1 MSTAP
6 HPHPG
11 ALAGIRVIDL
21 TRVLGGPYCTQI
33 LGDHGAEVIKIEPP
47 TGDETRGWGPPFRD
61 GDASY
66 FIGVNRNK
74 QAMALDF
81 TKPKARELLFR
92 LLEDADVLVENF
104 KAGTLERWGIGYEQ
118 TLRERFPKLIHARV
132 SGFGS
137 DGPLGGRVGYDA
149 VIQGMAGLMSVNGE
163 RGGAPLR
170 LGIPIVDLATGLNTA
185 LGILMALIERGKSG
199 LGQFVEASLFDSG
212 VALLH
217 PHLANYLL
225 NHKTPGRTGSAH
237 PNISPYDC
245 YPTKT
250 VPIFL
255 AVGNDRQYAL
265 FCKRLGLEALIADP
279 RFATNSDRVTNR
291 DALTAL
297 LQPVLDELDGHA
309 IAERLLAEGVPCG
322 PVLDL
327 PDVIAHPQTIHREMV
342 VHDGEYSGFGTPI
355 KLSRTP
361 GGVRSVP
368 QKFGEATRA
377 VLAKA
382 GYSDAEIDQLVADGV
397 AFTTRDAAP

>member
-1 MSTAP
+1 MSSPAS
-6 HPHPG
+6 HPG

-33 LGDHGAEVIKIEPP
+33 LGDHGADVIKIEPP
-47 TGDETRGWGPPFRD
+47 TGDETRTWGPPFRD
-61 GDASY
+61 GTASY

-74 QAMALDF
+74 QAISLDF
-81 TKPKARELLFR
+81 TKPEARELLFR

-104 KAGTLERWGIGYEQ
+104 KAGTLERWGLGYEQ
-118 TLRERFPKLIHARV
+118 TLRARFPKLIHARV

-163 RGGAPLR
+163 RGGPPLR
-170 LGIPIVDLATGLNTA
+170 LGIPIIDLATGLNTA
-185 LGILMALIERGKSG
+185 LGIMMALVERGRSG
-199 LGQFVEASLFDSG
+199 LGQFVETSLFDSG

-225 NHKTPGRTGSAH
+225 NGKVPGRTGSAH
-237 PNISPYDC
+237 PNISPYDSF
-245 YPTKT
+245 PTRT

-255 AVGNDRQYAL
+255 AVGNDRQYAT
-265 FCKRLGLEALIADP
+265 FCKRLGIEPLIDDP
-279 RFATNSDRVTNR
+279 RFVTNRERVANR
-291 DALTAL
+291 DALSAL
-297 LQPVLDELDGHA
+297 LQPVLDQLDGHV
-309 IAERLLAEGVPCG
+309 IAERLLEDGVPCG

-327 PDVIAHPQTIHREMV
+327 ADVIAHPQTIHREMV
-342 VHDGEYSGFGTPI
+342 ITEGEYSGFGTPI

-361 GGVRSVP
+361 GGLRSVP
-368 QKFGEATRA
+368 QKFGEATRT

-382 GYSDAEIDQLVADGV
+382 GYSEAEIDRLIADGI
-397 AFTTRDAAP
+397 AFAAPEA